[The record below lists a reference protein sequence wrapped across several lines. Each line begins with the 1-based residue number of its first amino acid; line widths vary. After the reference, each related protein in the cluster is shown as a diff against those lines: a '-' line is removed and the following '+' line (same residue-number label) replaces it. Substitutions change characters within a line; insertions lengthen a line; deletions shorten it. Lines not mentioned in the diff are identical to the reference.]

1 MEIIPEFYTS
11 PLPPCLNG
19 QGKLAEPPAIF
30 CMGQHDLILLLG
42 DLPFLH
48 QFPSFVFHIVLIGA
62 DDIEPD
68 LVLSLGDQLKGIR
81 PQIGDIAAP
90 GAVRK
95 GQLPLIVGKMGIA
108 QGGAVLQFSDREVEL
123 LQIIGCEQAQHGGFI
138 VLPGGDGAVAHTE
151 AIVIFLH
158 RHRVIL
164 GAAKAIGI
172 QRKLLI
178 SCVGL
183 PVEGLLLFCEEIGR
197 FAVCLR
203 HQFQSGGSLRGH
215 RVLLQLG
222 LGRGRLRAA
231 VRRGILPGT
240 AGHRKSQQDTAE
252 QKTESAAEESSA
264 ESTASGNDNKDSSG
278 SGENHTEQSTEN
290 TTENSTEDT
299 TEETQPTAKCT
310 CKEKCSQYAVDE
322 DCEVCAKDYKECA
335 YINPSVKITINTP
348 SGWHNDTT
356 KVTVK
361 VEDTIVSGNFT
372 IQTVKAKVGQNG
384 SWTDITE
391 DMYIE
396 ISENSTI
403 YVQVTD
409 QKGKTYE
416 KKRYIKC
423 FDFTK
428 PTLNAAVSDGLLSI
442 QAHDTDSGIK
452 AIYVNG
458 YEFTEHTNGALNI
471 RLQQFDAGYQYFTI
485 SAMDNAG
492 NTSEIYKTANPYYTD
507 PENKDSN
514 EKDPAQQLP
523 VDASATKPSSATA
536 QVTEHTK
543 TDVNGNTVSQ
553 TGSGTTSSSSATTK
567 QSPSAGDTS
576 KDADQ
581 SSDSQTSE
589 KGKEFYTIQ
598 TASEKVFYLVIDR
611 DGEDEKVYFL
621 TEVSENDLLN
631 TTTDNSETLPKNSAA
646 LESAIPTKD
655 SALSNNNADTTG
667 DKTQGAESVEDST
680 EDSTEDTS
688 EPKENTAKADGSGF
702 TYILMGIAAVAV
714 IGVVYVVK
722 SKKKKENFIDED
734 EDEDELDED
743 YDYDDEEETEQDSD
757 EAFING
763 GDDAESVDTDE
774 NDNEDNNNEND
785 EEDGEE

>member
-1 MEIIPEFYTS
+1 MEMK
-11 PLPPCLNG
+11 
-19 QGKLAEPPAIF
+19 KLSVKALMSLILSAILF
-30 CMGQHDLILLLG
+30 CM
-42 DLPFLH
+42 P
-48 QFPSFVFHIVLIGA
+48 VGA
-62 DDIEPD
+62 FFANRANT
-68 LVLSLGDQLKGIR
+68 V
-81 PQIGDIAAP
+81 
-90 GAVRK
+90 
-95 GQLPLIVGKMGIA
+95 
-108 QGGAVLQFSDREVEL
+108 EVHAE
-123 LQIIGCEQAQHGGFI
+123 
-138 VLPGGDGAVAHTE
+138 
-151 AIVIFLH
+151 
-158 RHRVIL
+158 
-164 GAAKAIGI
+164 
-172 QRKLLI
+172 
-178 SCVGL
+178 
-183 PVEGLLLFCEEIGR
+183 
-197 FAVCLR
+197 
-203 HQFQSGGSLRGH
+203 
-215 RVLLQLG
+215 
-222 LGRGRLRAA
+222 
-231 VRRGILPGT
+231 
-240 AGHRKSQQDTAE
+240 DTAE
-252 QKTESAAEESSA
+252 QKIEGAAEESSA

-290 TTENSTEDT
+290 ATENSTEGT
-299 TEETQPTAKCT
+299 TEETQSSAKCT

-416 KKRYIKC
+416 KNRYIKC

-507 PENKDSN
+507 PENKDSS
-514 EKDPAQQLP
+514 EKNPAQQLP
-523 VDASATKPSSATA
+523 VDASATKPGSATA
-536 QVTEHTK
+536 QVTEHTR
-543 TDVNGNTVSQ
+543 TDSNGNTVSE
-553 TGSGTTSSSSATTK
+553 TGTGTSTFSTK
-567 QSPSAGDTS
+567 QSPGTGDVTES
-576 KDADQ
+576 EEK
-581 SSDSQTSE
+581 SSESSTSE
-589 KGKEFYTIQ
+589 QGKEFYTIQ

-646 LESAIPTKD
+646 LESAIPVKD
-655 SALSNNNADTTG
+655 TALDNNNTDVTG
-667 DKTQGAESVEDST
+667 NKKQDAETVEENTGEST
-680 EDSTEDTS
+680 EEGS
-688 EPKENTAKADGSGF
+688 EPETAEQKQEGSGF
-702 TYILMGIAAVAV
+702 AYLIMGIAAAAV
-714 IGVVYVVK
+714 IGVVYVIK
-722 SKKKKENFIDED
+722 AKKKKENFIDED

-763 GDDAESVDTDE
+763 GDDTESVDTDE

-785 EEDGEE
+785 EENGEE